1 MSPGDLSDAQYIYD
15 AQYTGST
22 NLRRK
27 RADAEQT
34 WLADQNGSGGGN
46 QASSAQAAVLEIRE
60 RRIREG
66 AYFRSERRGFVP
78 GYELKD
84 WLDAEQEVDRN
95 SRPLPRE

>member
-1 MSPGDLSDAQYIYD
+1 MSPRDLSD

-22 NLRRK
+22 TLRRK

-34 WLADQNGSGGGN
+34 WLANQNGSGGEN
-46 QASSAQAAVLEIRE
+46 QGSLTQPAVLEIRE

-78 GYELKD
+78 GYELQD

-95 SRPLPRE
+95 SRSLPRE